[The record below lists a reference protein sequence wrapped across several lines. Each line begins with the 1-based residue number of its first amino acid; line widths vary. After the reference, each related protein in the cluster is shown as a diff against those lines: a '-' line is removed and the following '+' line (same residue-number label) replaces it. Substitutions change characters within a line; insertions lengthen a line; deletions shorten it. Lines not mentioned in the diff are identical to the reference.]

1 MGIKISIASL
11 LFHEFFIVVSGNVP
25 YTFSPSSLSLLRDCP
40 RCFWLHFNKGI
51 RRPEGAFP
59 SLPSG
64 MDRILKAHFDSFME
78 KGLLPPELQ
87 SLEGEVTLFDDIE
100 LLKAWRNNLKGIQ
113 WKDKEG
119 NLFRGAVDNLLVK
132 GGKLVVLDYKT
143 RGYPVKDD
151 TVEHYQDQLNIY
163 TLLLRKNGYKT
174 EDYAYLL
181 FFHPDKVNERG
192 EVLFHR
198 DLIKM
203 PVSVKNAEDLFKKVL
218 KMLESD
224 IPKASDEC
232 DYCEWV
238 SSRGS
243 A

>member
-1 MGIKISIASL
+1 
-11 LFHEFFIVVSGNVP
+11 VVSGNLP

-40 RCFWLHFNKGI
+40 RCFWLYFNKHI
-51 RRPEGAFP
+51 KRPTGAFP

-78 KGLLPPELQ
+78 RGLLPPELQ

-119 NLFRGAVDNLLVK
+119 NLFRGAIDNLLVK
-132 GGKLVVLDYKT
+132 EEKLIVLDYKT

-151 TVEHYQDQLNIY
+151 TAEHYQDQLNIY
-163 TLLLRKNGYKT
+163 NLLLRKNGYKT
-174 EDYAYLL
+174 EEYAYLL

-203 PVSVKNAEDLFKKVL
+203 PVSIKSAEDLFKKAL
-218 KMLESD
+218 NTLESR
-224 IPKASDEC
+224 IPKASEEC
-232 DYCEWV
+232 DYCNWV
-238 SSRGS
+238 SSLQ
-243 A
+243 

>member
-1 MGIKISIASL
+1 M
-11 LFHEFFIVVSGNVP
+11 
-25 YTFSPSSLSLLRDCP
+25 
-40 RCFWLHFNKGI
+40 HFNKGI
-51 RRPEGAFP
+51 KRPAGAFP

-87 SLEGEVTLFDDIE
+87 SLKGEVTLFDDIE
-100 LLKAWRNNLKGIQ
+100 LLKTWRNNLKGIQ

-119 NLFRGAVDNLLVK
+119 NLFRGAVDNLLVR
-132 GGKLVVLDYKT
+132 GEKLIVLDYKT

-151 TVEHYQDQLNIY
+151 TTEHYRDQLNIY
-163 TLLLRKNGYKT
+163 NLLLRKNGYTT

-203 PVSVKNAEDLFKKVL
+203 PVSVKNAEDLFKKALDV
-218 KMLESD
+218 LESK
-224 IPKASDEC
+224 IPKASEEC
-232 DYCEWV
+232 EYCKWV
-238 SSRGS
+238 KSLQ
-243 A
+243 